1 MEKVCFLTLG
11 CKVNKYESDCMA
23 KILKQNGYSV
33 TSNFEKSDIYVVNTC
48 AVTNEGEKK
57 SRQIFHK
64 IREVNPLAKI
74 IVCGCASE
82 HNLKQFEE
90 KGAFGGIGNVN
101 KETIL
106 SIIQN
111 GGFKK
116 FDQEKTY
123 ERLSNP
129 YISSTRAYIKVQD
142 GCDRFC
148 SYCIIPYLRGRSRSR
163 ELNSIIAEAK
173 ELAKESKE
181 IVLVGIDISDYKIN
195 GEPAL
200 GKLIYSLKDLPARIR
215 LGSFEANVITKELLD
230 VLKQVPNFAPHFHL
244 SLQSGDTSVLKAMNR
259 KYTAEEFLE
268 KCKLI
273 KTYFP
278 DANITTDIIVGFPT
292 ETEEE
297 FENTINFA
305 RTVGFGK
312 IHTFPYSVRS
322 GTVASKMKDLPLS
335 IKKQRVAKLTKVS
348 DELEIA
354 FNKSMLGKTKKVL
367 FEDEEDGYMVG
378 FTDNYIKVYVDKE
391 KVESGELADIK
402 LENLYKLGIKGEKV
416 C

>member
-33 TSNFEKSDIYVVNTC
+33 TSNFEKADIYVVNTC

-111 GGFKK
+111 GGFIK

-173 ELAKESKE
+173 ELANESKE

-305 RTVGFGK
+305 KTVGFGK

-335 IKKQRVAKLTKVS
+335 IKKERVAKLTKVS

>member
-335 IKKQRVAKLTKVS
+335 IKKERVAKLTKVS

>member
-297 FENTINFA
+297 FENTIKFA
-305 RTVGFGK
+305 KTVGFGK

-335 IKKQRVAKLTKVS
+335 IKKERVAKLTKVS

>member
-33 TSNFEKSDIYVVNTC
+33 TSNFEKADIYVVNTC

-101 KETIL
+101 KDTIL
-106 SIIQN
+106 CIIQN
-111 GGFKK
+111 GGFIK

-123 ERLSNP
+123 EKLSNP

-305 RTVGFGK
+305 KTVGFGK

-335 IKKQRVAKLTKVS
+335 IKKERVAKLTKVS

>member
-64 IREVNPLAKI
+64 IRELNPLAKI

-335 IKKQRVAKLTKVS
+335 IKKERVAKLTKVS

>member
-305 RTVGFGK
+305 KTVGFGK

-335 IKKQRVAKLTKVS
+335 IKKERVAKLTKVS

>member
-23 KILKQNGYSV
+23 RILKQNGYSV

-335 IKKQRVAKLTKVS
+335 IKKERVAKLTKVS

>member
-23 KILKQNGYSV
+23 NILKENGYLV
-33 TSNFEKSDIYVVNTC
+33 TSNFEKADIYVVNTC

-64 IREVNPLAKI
+64 IKELNPNAKI

-82 HNLKQFEE
+82 HNLKQFED

-106 SIIQN
+106 SVIQN
-111 GGFKK
+111 GGFIK
-116 FDQEKTY
+116 FDQEKNY
-123 ERLSNP
+123 EKLSNP

-163 ELNSIIAEAK
+163 DLESIVKEAK
-173 ELAKESKE
+173 ILSETSKE
-181 IVLVGIDISDYKIN
+181 IVLVGIDISDYRVN
-195 GEPAL
+195 GESAL
-200 GKLIYSLKDLPARIR
+200 GKLIYSLKDLPSRIR
-215 LGSFEANVITKELLD
+215 LGSFEANIITKDLLD
-230 VLKQVPNFAPHFHL
+230 LLIQVPNFAPHFHL

-273 KTYFP
+273 KSYFP

-292 ETEEE
+292 ETEKE
-297 FENTINFA
+297 FENTVRFA
-305 RTVGFGK
+305 KTVGFGK
-312 IHTFPYSVRS
+312 IHVFPYSVRT
-322 GTVASKMKDLPLS
+322 GTVASKMKDLPLFV
-335 IKKQRVAKLTKVS
+335 KKERVAKLTKVS

-354 FNKSMLGKTKKVL
+354 FNQSMLGKTKKVL
-367 FEDEEDGYMVG
+367 FEDEEDGFMVG
-378 FTDNYIKVYVDKE
+378 FTDNYIKVYTDRS
-391 KVESGELADIK
+391 KVKSGDLIDVKLTELF
-402 LENLYKLGIKGEKV
+402 KLGIKGEV
-416 C
+416 LC